1 MNRRTTLVL
10 ATLFVVVLAYVGLFE
25 AKGPTTRE
33 RGEQAGRVLGRLDP
47 SKVDALLISKGEERV
62 ELRREV
68 APAGLNDPGVVPGGA
83 IPSRWRML
91 TPVVDRADG
100 AVLDTLL
107 ADLEGYRRDGTVPV
121 PGANADAAKL
131 APYGLQNP
139 RLRLKISPKTGD
151 KDAPPE
157 TELRFG
163 NDTPVQG
170 RGFVQVAGREEVY
183 AAPDNLRKQLER
195 GAGEFRDHRFTDLSN
210 AEIGRLTVKNAAGA
224 ALELAREGEHWKL
237 VKPQA
242 ARAGDQRLDEL
253 VNRLTE
259 LRLSRFVP
267 ADDKSTAGALTEP
280 RGTLTVATTDTP
292 PRTAELLVGK
302 PVEAPPSPAPPA
314 PAPGAAAPSDVPQ
327 AGGELYA
334 SSPGRPGV
342 LVVPR
347 TVEEFFNLK
356 PEDLRDRQLARVNPD
371 SVDRIR
377 VQSSGGGATAVFTLS
392 RVKGGQAK
400 AWTLR
405 EGTAPN
411 APERPANGA
420 EVERLLTRLPTQT
433 VAGFVADTAGDLPK
447 YGLDQPVLRVSYL
460 AVASEPTA
468 EGGAGEKSVATVAFG
483 KTDGANVFARLEEE
497 PFIVSVPRGTLDAV
511 PAEPVAWQSPEV
523 FAGDPDR
530 VRTVSVTRR
539 GQPEVALERAAGGTG
554 AQGWKVVIPGGTGG
568 TPDSVQAAT
577 VANTLARLRAVRWVG
592 NTRPEHGLDQPEAT
606 LAFTTAEPGQPGG
619 KVLVGARAPGG
630 GWFARVEGRPGTFL
644 LNAPDHETLL
654 RPLVTDPAAA
664 PPAPPGVPTTTP
676 TP

>member
-10 ATLFVVVLAYVGLFE
+10 ATIFVVILAYVGLFE

-47 SKVDALLISKGEERV
+47 SKVDALLISKGEEKV
-62 ELRREV
+62 ELRRETLPV
-68 APAGLNDPGVVPGGA
+68 SGPKDPELPGAPPT
-83 IPSRWRML
+83 RWRML
-91 TPVVDRADG
+91 TPVADRADG
-100 AVLDTLL
+100 AVLDALL

-139 RLRLKISPKTGD
+139 RLRLKIIPKTGD

-157 TELRFG
+157 SELRFG

-170 RGFVQVAGREEVY
+170 RVFVQVAGREEVY

-195 GAGEFRDHRFTDLSN
+195 GAGEFRDHRFTDLGN
-210 AEIGRLTVKNAAGA
+210 AEIGRLTIKNAAGA
-224 ALELAREGEHWKL
+224 SLELAREGGDHWKM

-259 LRLSRFVP
+259 LRLSRFVA
-267 ADDKSTAGALTEP
+267 ADDKTAAGALAEP
-280 RGTLTVATTDTP
+280 RGTLTVATADTP
-292 PRTAELLVGK
+292 SRTAELLVGK
-302 PVEAPPSPAPPA
+302 PVEAPPPPA
-314 PAPGAAAPSDVPQ
+314 TPASGAAPSDPPP

-334 SSPGRPGV
+334 SSAGRPGV

-371 SVDRIR
+371 SVDRVRI
-377 VQSSGGGATAVFTLS
+377 QPSGGATAAPAFTLS
-392 RVKGGQAK
+392 RVRGGQAK

-447 YGLDQPVLRVSYL
+447 YGLDQPTLRVSYL

-468 EGGAGEKSVATVAFG
+468 EGGAGEKPVATVVFG
-483 KTDGANVFARLEEE
+483 KADGANVFARLEEE
-497 PFIVSVPRGTLDAV
+497 PFIVSVPRSTLDAV
-511 PAEPVAWQSPEV
+511 PAEPVAWQSPEI

-530 VRTVSVTRR
+530 VRTVGVTRR
-539 GQPEVALERAAGGTG
+539 GQPEVVLERAAGGTD
-554 AQGWKVVIPGGTGG
+554 AKGWKVVVPGGTGG
-568 TPDSVQAAT
+568 APDAVQAAT

-592 NTRPEHGLDQPEAT
+592 GTRPEHGLDQPEAS
-606 LAFTTAEPGQPGG
+606 LAFTTTEPGQPGG
-619 KVLVGARAPGG
+619 KVLVGARAPEG

-664 PPAPPGVPTTTP
+664 PGPPGAPAAVPTP
-676 TP
+676 